1 MELGRNKRI
10 YTKQK
15 NAIKLK
21 IKTEITANLGITVQR
36 LKQHHTTMLAAEHLK
51 CFLNGRLAFL
61 PVILIS

>member
-1 MELGRNKRI
+1 MELGSDKRI

-15 NAIKLK
+15 NTIKLK

-51 CFLNGRLAFL
+51 CFKW
-61 PVILIS
+61 

>member
-15 NAIKLK
+15 NTIKLK

-36 LKQHHTTMLAAEHLK
+36 LKQHHMTMLAAEHLK
-51 CFLNGRLAFL
+51 YFLNGRLTFSPAS
-61 PVILIS
+61 LIS